1 MDEVIEKKLEY
12 GVDRFNYFAYGSNM
26 LVKRLQHPER
36 RCPSAEKIKPSE
48 GSQHLI
54 KKHRFR
60 FHKRSNDGSGKGDAE
75 ETNNTNDVVYGVLFS
90 IKDEEKWK
98 LDKEEGFGRGY
109 LEKTIDVIDEK
120 TSDVTPAII
129 YFATDIVPNL
139 KPYDW
144 YKRQT
149 VRGARD
155 NGLPE
160 EYVKKI
166 EAFESKEDT
175 IDVRRRREEKLL
187 E

>member
-1 MDEVIEKKLEY
+1 MLIKKIK
-12 GVDRFNYFAYGSNM
+12 A
-26 LVKRLQHPER
+26 
-36 RCPSAEKIKPSE
+36 RCPSAEKIEPVKH
-48 GSQHLI
+48 SQYMIRNHI
-54 KKHRFR
+54 FK
-60 FHKRSNDGSGKGDAE
+60 FHKKSSKDFSAKGDAE
-75 ETNNTNDVVYGVLFS
+75 RTNNIDDVVYGVLFS

-149 VRGARD
+149 VKGARD

-160 EYVKKI
+160 EYIKEI
-166 EAFESKEDT
+166 ESFESKEDT
-175 IDVRRRREEKLL
+175 KEVRRRREEKLL